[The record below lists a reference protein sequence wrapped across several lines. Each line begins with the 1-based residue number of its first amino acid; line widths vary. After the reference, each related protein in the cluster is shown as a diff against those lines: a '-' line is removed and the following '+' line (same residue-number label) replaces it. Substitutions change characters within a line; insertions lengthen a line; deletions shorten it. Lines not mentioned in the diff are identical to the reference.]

1 MTPKKEGP
9 KAVDN
14 AGDGK
19 KEALNLAVDQIKK
32 QYGQGAIMQLGV
44 DHKIDVE
51 TFSSGA
57 LSLDIALGGGV
68 PKGRIVEIYGP
79 ESSGKTTLA
88 LHSVAQVQKSGGTA
102 AFIDA
107 EHALDPSYSERIG
120 VDLNKLLISQPD
132 NGEQALEIVETLV
145 RSNAVDFVVVDS
157 VAALVPQAEIEGDMG
172 DSHMGL
178 QARLMSQA
186 LRKLTGIINKSKCT
200 VIFINQL
207 RMKIGVMFGNP
218 ETTTGGNALK
228 FYASV
233 RMDIRRISQ
242 IKTSEEVIG
251 NRVRVKV
258 VKNKIAPPF
267 REAEFDIMY
276 NVGISREGDTLDLA
290 VQHGLVNKSGAWF
303 EHGGEKIGQGR
314 EAAKQYLRDN
324 PKVLAEL
331 DKKIRNLSL

>member
-1 MTPKKEGP
+1 MAPKKEGL

-14 AGDGK
+14 AGGGK

-68 PKGRIVEIYGP
+68 PKGRVVEIFGP

-88 LHSVAQVQKSGGTA
+88 LHSVAQVQKTGGTA

-145 RSNAVDFVVVDS
+145 RSNAVDLVVVDS